1 MKNKKGQRR
10 VALLVLI
17 LTLVLCLSTLLQGL
31 SVFADAE
38 VPSTDSENQTTQTQE
53 NTAQAQEESDS
64 EQVQNEQ
71 NEAEAEGNS
80 GEESEAQAVNTDVP
94 QTAALTL
101 SWANVS
107 NSLYKNVEKTK
118 KVTFTATFDATK
130 DTKTDYAGYTI
141 QKFVVYDVTADKAV
155 TAETN
160 QGAKVDLAVASGH
173 EYRIQAEA
181 TKQTDGSKVTL
192 RSAEKYSVTFPGK
205 VSSVSASCASKDNLI
220 KVTWGKVDG
229 ADKYCVYRST
239 STTRPS
245 SPLKVVTTN
254 SYSERM
260 KGGSYYYWVQAVN
273 SKDATA
279 SSSYTRSGKVTA
291 GNYLTCK
298 VRNYWFTVT
307 TKKKVPIYKS
317 ASSKKVVGYLKKGT
331 TVKVIKKSPKVVSQY
346 GKVKR
351 IYFNQNGKK
360 GWIKYSS
367 TKLHSHVAGA
377 SNDWSKSVK
386 EDYVNS
392 KKFTSK
398 TNYLIWVSKYTQKV
412 YVFKR
417 ANKNSKWVLKKT
429 YRCSTGTF
437 VHPTP
442 TNLNYIVIRKQAI
455 RHRVT
460 RGGLR
465 YYYKYLSAFGKKGS
479 SGKGNAFHTICWN
492 ERTNKPQKK
501 VNDRPNTKGCARMFT
516 SQAYWI
522 YKNVPNKTRV
532 VSY

>member
-1 MKNKKGQRR
+1 MKNKKGQRK

-31 SVFADAE
+31 SVFADTEAQN
-38 VPSTDSENQTTQTQE
+38 TGSENQTTQTQE
-53 NTAQAQEESDS
+53 GAIESQEES
-64 EQVQNEQ
+64 EQAQNDP
-71 NEAEAEGNS
+71 AEAESESNE
-80 GEESEAQAVNTDVP
+80 GEEAQAVSTGVP
-94 QTAALTL
+94 QTASLTMKP
-101 SWANVS
+101 ADVS
-107 NSLYKNVEKTK
+107 NSLYKNVAGTK
-118 KVTFTATFDATK
+118 KVTFTAGFDATK
-130 DTKTDYAGYTI
+130 DTKTDYAGYSI
-141 QKFVVYDVTADKAV
+141 EKFVVYDVTDKKAV
-155 TAETN
+155 TEETKL
-160 QGAKVDLAVASGH
+160 GSKATVTVASGH

-181 TKQTDGSKVTL
+181 TKKADGSKETL
-192 RSAEKYSVTFPGK
+192 HSADKYSVTFPGK
-205 VSSVSASCASKDNLI
+205 VSSISASCASNDNLI
-220 KVTWGKVDG
+220 KVTWSTVDG
-229 ADKYCVYRST
+229 ADKYYVYRST

-279 SSSYTRSGKVTA
+279 SSSYTRSSKVTA

-351 IYFNQNGKK
+351 VYFNQNGKK

-392 KKFTSK
+392 KKFTSS
-398 TNYLIWVSKYTQKV
+398 TNYLIWLSKYTQKV

-442 TNLNYIVIRKQAI
+442 TNLNYIVIRKQAA

-460 RGGLR
+460 RSGLR

-516 SQAYWI
+516 DQAYWI